1 MASCKVD
8 PFFGEWS
15 VKGRQESCLVSSSNL
30 NLPRCRWSS
39 CQLQLVSNQWLNRNY
54 LQQHGVVL
62 NQTYSR
68 QVMANINCTTTIS
81 MSVLQAVASV
91 LETYEIVV
99 WSPTFAYLNNFHSQ
113 YHEQTH
119 QIAHLQQNSSSIKAS
134 FTIKTKNSKKKQK
147 SQPKNPTC
155 SCHFGRIPYHHLSI
169 IYQPNRNRSQPSP
182 SFRTPNS
189 HFTSATRTFNLKET
203 NSFQLMFFF
212 FSFHSRFV
220 LLLLLLLPLALFQ
233 RIPNA

>member
-134 FTIKTKNSKKKQK
+134 FTIKTKNSKKNR
-147 SQPKNPTC
+147 SHSPKIQ
-155 SCHFGRIPYHHLSI
+155 HVHVILGGFLII
-169 IYQPNRNRSQPSP
+169 IYPSSINQTETEANLPRASERPIPISHPLLGP
-182 SFRTPNS
+182 STSKRRTV
-189 HFTSATRTFNLKET
+189 
-203 NSFQLMFFF
+203 
-212 FSFHSRFV
+212 FS
-220 LLLLLLLPLALFQ
+220 
-233 RIPNA
+233 